1 MIAIVRLIVFGFI
14 ALSVVYILV
23 SIYSRSVRREKLE
36 KAWDT
41 DPAREGLA
49 AADRDTYIKAGMTAY
64 ETGLRKKLIWLV
76 YVVPAVVV
84 MTTVYLVNYQ

>member
-1 MIAIVRLIVFGFI
+1 MIAIIRLLVFGFI

-41 DPAREGLA
+41 DPAREGA
-49 AADRDTYIKAGMTAY
+49 ATADRDAYIKAGMTAY
-64 ETGLRKKLIWLV
+64 EKGLRKRLIWLV
-76 YVVPAVVV
+76 YVIPMAVV